1 MDVTQK
7 SIHLKTID
15 VNEDFESVYYDNE
28 IDNDVEYEII
38 RSQKSLKKIASSTIN
53 NDSVTEDRKSPM
65 ETVKH
70 GMDTRK
76 RPPPPNA
83 EAVARMFN

>member
-1 MDVTQK
+1 MDVPQK

-38 RSQKSLKKIASSTIN
+38 WSQKSLKEIASSTIH

-65 ETVKH
+65 ETEAWH
-70 GMDTRK
+70 GHT
-76 RPPPPNA
+76 
-83 EAVARMFN
+83 

>member
-1 MDVTQK
+1 MDVPQK

-15 VNEDFESVYYDNE
+15 VDEDFESVYYDNK

-38 RSQKSLKKIASSTIN
+38 RSQKSLKKIT
-53 NDSVTEDRKSPM
+53 SPM
-65 ETVKH
+65 IHNDLGYEGLETSDGKSLVKTVKH

-76 RPPPPNA
+76 RPP
-83 EAVARMFN
+83 

>member
-1 MDVTQK
+1 MDVPQK

-38 RSQKSLKKIASSTIN
+38 RSQKSLKKIASSTIH

-65 ETVKH
+65 ETEAWH
-70 GMDTRK
+70 GHT
-76 RPPPPNA
+76 
-83 EAVARMFN
+83 